1 LELPRRV
8 ALRTKVIFG
17 PQMPAAERDA
27 ILHRYGHLRDV
38 KFRDFKPDL
47 TEEYAKADLVVAMAG
62 YNTVCELLSSG
73 KRAVLVPRE
82 QPVQEQ
88 LIRARKLHEL
98 GLFDLVEQSQL
109 TPTRLLTTVLAALE
123 RKTSDKTTVDLDGL
137 PRISQRVHAL
147 LGV

>member
-1 LELPRRV
+1 M

-17 PQMPAAERDA
+17 PQMPADKRQSLLD
-27 ILHRYGHLRDV
+27 RYGHLQDV

-47 TEEYAKADLVVAMAG
+47 TKEYAKADVVVAMAG

-88 LIRARKLHEL
+88 LIRARKLHAM

-109 TPTRLLTTVLAALE
+109 TPTLLLSTVLDALAKGVPAE
-123 RKTSDKTTVDLDGL
+123 PSIDLDGL
-137 PRISQRVHAL
+137 PRIRRRVHAL
-147 LGV
+147 LGK